1 MIETLIFIVQI
12 AALMACIF
20 MLWRSR
26 RALNGMGRATM
37 LLCVALII
45 RRLDDA
51 FHILDSMG
59 ILILSSIVVGLV
71 FYDVLQVYKQRHLFA
86 LYWQSRQARID
97 EYEALREKSER
108 HSGSWNQ
115 AYKKV
120 K

>member
-1 MIETLIFIVQI
+1 MIETSIFIVQI
-12 AALMACIF
+12 AALLACLF
-20 MLWRSR
+20 MLWKSR

-51 FHILDSMG
+51 FHILDAIG
-59 ILILSSIVVGLV
+59 ILLLSSAVVALV
-71 FYDVLQVYKQRHLFA
+71 FYDVLQVYKQREVFA

-97 EYEALREKSER
+97 EYEALRQRSER
-108 HSGSWNQ
+108 NSGSWNQ
-115 AYKKV
+115 AYKRV